1 MPNHQDVTFPSNGT
15 QGEGYLAIPDSGSG
29 PGVVVM
35 QEWWGLNHQIKGVAD
50 RLASEG
56 FVALVPDLYRGAH
69 PSEPDEAAK
78 AMMSMNLERAT
89 KDMTGAVEFLATH
102 GAVTSNG
109 VGVIGFCMGG
119 GLTLWLATLKPD
131 RVKAAVPFYGVIPW
145 EAAQPDFSKLQAV
158 VQGHYA
164 ENDDFA
170 NPESVRALDAQLKGL
185 GKQCEFFT
193 YPGTEHAFTND
204 ERPEVFV
211 PEATALAYDRAFAF
225 LRAQLAA

>member
-1 MPNHQDVTFPSNGT
+1 MGEMVSFPSNGT
-15 QGEGYLAIPDSGSG
+15 QGEGYLAIPASGSG
-29 PGVVVM
+29 AGVVVI
-35 QEWWGLNHQIKGVAD
+35 QEWWGLNDQIKSVAD
-50 RLASEG
+50 RLAGEG
-56 FVALVPDLYRGAH
+56 FVALAPDLYRGAH
-69 PSEPDEAAK
+69 ASEPDEAAK
-78 AMMSMNLERAT
+78 IMMSLNLERAT
-89 KDMTGAVEFLATH
+89 KDMGGAVEFLAAH
-102 GAVTSNG
+102 PAVTSRG

-131 RVKAAVPFYGVIPW
+131 LVKAATPFYGVIPW
-145 EAAQPDFSKLQAV
+145 EAAQPDFSKLQAA

-204 ERPEVFV
+204 QRPEVFA
-211 PEATALAYDRAFAF
+211 PEATALAYERAFAF
-225 LRAQLAA
+225 LHAQLGA